1 MKLTESHLRNLIKQ
15 ELKQFLKL
23 NENDGLDSLDT
34 EIPDKDKGKKL
45 SDEEI
50 ALNALEPD
58 LKPYVSPY
66 NKPGSTKIVS
76 PYKPGSTKI
85 VSPGQIRDDADEL
98 GVYDMNIPL
107 HVAARAASRRA
118 RKI

>member
-23 NENDGLDSLDT
+23 NEGYDDMSRLDSLDA
-34 EIPDKDKGKKL
+34 EIPDEDEDEEL

-58 LKPYVSPY
+58 LEPYVSPY
-66 NKPGSTKIVS
+66 KPESTKIVS
-76 PYKPGSTKI
+76 PRK
-85 VSPGQIRDDADEL
+85 IRDDADEL
-98 GVYDMNIPL
+98 GLYDMDNPL
-107 HVAARAASRRA
+107 HRAARAASRFA
-118 RKI
+118 RK

>member
-34 EIPDKDKGKKL
+34 EIPDEPDEPDEGEEL

-58 LKPYVSPY
+58 DTEFPLDSKNPMSLISAEEI
-66 NKPGSTKIVS
+66 G
-76 PYKPGSTKI
+76 
-85 VSPGQIRDDADEL
+85 DDADEL
-98 GVYDMNIPL
+98 GLYVMNIPL
-107 HVAARAASRRA
+107 HRAARAASRFA
-118 RKI
+118 RKYKI